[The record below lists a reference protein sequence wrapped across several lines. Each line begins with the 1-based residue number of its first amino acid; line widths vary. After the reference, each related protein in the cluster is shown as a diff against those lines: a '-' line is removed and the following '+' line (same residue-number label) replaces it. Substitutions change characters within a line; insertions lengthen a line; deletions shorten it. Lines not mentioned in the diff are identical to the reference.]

1 MARLVRCRF
10 AFAVL
15 IATVLQISGCTQP
28 APRGAAPQ
36 GVPDGPKFVVDPFWP
51 KPLKGNWIFGQ
62 VAGLSVDARDHV
74 WIAHR
79 PGTLLDDE
87 KGALKDPP
95 ATRCCT
101 APPPVMEFDADGN
114 FVRGWGGPGQGYDW
128 PGNEHGVYVD
138 AAGYVWVSGNGATDR
153 HILKFTREGKFL
165 MQIGSPGKQEGSAS
179 RTLLGRPAQTVVDVD
194 AGELYVADGY
204 QNRRVVVFDAN
215 TGAYKRHWGAYGGV
229 PVDGKQPPYRP
240 SSSPS
245 KQFGNPVHCVR
256 LSRDG
261 LIYVCD
267 RVNDRIQVFRKD
279 GTFVKE
285 FFVEVQTLA
294 NGSVWDMTLSHDP
307 QQRYLYVADGANGQV
322 YILARDDGRKLG
334 AFGRTGRYA
343 GEFKWIHNID
353 VDSKGNIYTAEV
365 GFGRRL
371 QKFRLVSD

>member
-1 MARLVRCRF
+1 MKRVNAAIVAAL
-10 AFAVL
+10 AA
-15 IATVLQISGCTQP
+15 VLQISGCTQP
-28 APRGAAPQ
+28 MQRGAVPQ
-36 GVPDGPKFVVDPFWP
+36 GVADGPRFVVDPFWP
-51 KPLKGNWIFGQ
+51 KPLKDNWIFGQ
-62 VAGLSVDARDHV
+62 VAGLSVDTRGHV

-79 PGTLLDDE
+79 PATLVDDE
-87 KGALKDPP
+87 KGAQKNPP

-101 APPPVMEFDADGN
+101 APPAVMEFDPQGN
-114 FVRGWGGPGQGYDW
+114 VVQAWGGRAQGYDW
-128 PGNEHGVYVD
+128 PANEHGIYVD
-138 AAGYVWVSGNGATDR
+138 AEGYVWISGNGATDR

-165 MQIGSPGKQEGSAS
+165 MQIGSPGKPEGSHSKAH
-179 RTLLGRPAQTVVDVD
+179 LGRPAQVVVDTA
-194 AGELYVADGY
+194 AGEIYVADGY
-204 QNRRVVVFDAN
+204 QNRRVVVFDTK

-229 PVDGKQPPYRP
+229 PNDEKQPPYNP

-245 KQFGNPVHCVR
+245 RQFGNPVHCVR

-261 LIYVCD
+261 LVYVCD

-294 NGSVWDMTLSHDP
+294 NGSVWDMTLSPDP
-307 QQRYLYVADGANGQV
+307 EQRYMYVADGANGQV
-322 YILARDDGRKLG
+322 YILARSDGSALG
-334 AFGRTGRYA
+334 SFGRSGRYA

-371 QKFRLVSD
+371 QKFTRVD